1 MPTVRLTEIP
11 AEILALIETR
21 AGPVIKTE
29 NLKAGL
35 NSEIAARIYTP
46 EATVF
51 VKGLREGHRRVWTQA
66 READVN
72 PHVRGIAPALLWRIQ
87 AAGWDL
93 LGFEDVSGS
102 HADYAPG
109 SPDLPLVADA
119 MSRLSAIQAPDITLR
134 TMPDRMKEHTAT
146 PELFAG
152 DTLCHTDWFPTNV
165 LITGRSAVL
174 VDWAWTSRGAA
185 WIDPAS
191 WVVWLID
198 SGHTPAQAEQWAAR
212 IPAWNAAPAACIDT
226 FARATVSV
234 WEEIADG
241 QTEPWVLA
249 MLDAA
254 RTWSAYRFP
263 APRW

>member
-1 MPTVRLTEIP
+1 MSTERLHELP
-11 AEILALIETR
+11 ADVLALIETR
-21 AGPVIKTE
+21 TGPV
-29 NLKAGL
+29 LKHETAVSGL
-35 NSEIAARIYTP
+35 NSEIAARIHTP
-46 EATVF
+46 ETTVF

-87 AAGWDL
+87 AAGWDV
-93 LGFEDVSGS
+93 LGFEDIPGR

-109 SPDLPLVADA
+109 SPDLPLVADV
-119 MSRLSAIQAPDITLR
+119 MSRLSTTQAPDITLR
-134 TMPDRMKEHTAT
+134 TMSDRMKAHTDT

-165 LITGRSAVL
+165 LITGRIAVL
-174 VDWAWTSRGAA
+174 VDWAWASRGAA
-185 WIDPAS
+185 WIDPAL

-212 IPAWNAAPAACIDT
+212 IPAWNTAPAESIDA
-226 FARATVSV
+226 FARATASV

-241 QTEPWVLA
+241 QTEPWVDG
-249 MLDAA
+249 MLHAA
-254 RTWSAYRFP
+254 RTWSAHR
-263 APRW
+263 